1 MVIWLIGLS
10 ASGKTTIGRK
20 LQALLDSPR
29 QRWVLVDG
37 DAFREVMGGE
47 TGHGLEERR
56 KNAYRISRLCRML
69 ELQDV
74 NVIACVLSL
83 FPDNRDFNRSLF
95 ADYREV
101 YVKVPMERLEA
112 RDNKGLY
119 ASARSG
125 ALKEVAGVDLDFP
138 EPSRP
143 DLVLDNAADT
153 RDFTALARQV
163 AAGLGL
169 EPRRGYG
176 YPRPGH
182 APEKYQ
188 YAPFEG
194 PEFLV
199 AYRAQREGVIAS
211 LSARLSRL
219 EAALAGL
226 AGGHFLARA
235 LALPPLAGL
244 AFSRELLEPPAS
256 ASGVPAAGILATRDF
271 LLAWLRSPVE
281 ATGSLDGLTALL
293 KRFEVT
299 KKVHSAYKVPEWRKA
314 DGAAEH
320 PLDRMLLA
328 SALLRRSA
336 TTPDRAQAAIA
347 LNAALKLGDLIA
359 ASAPELATP
368 SELYLARAVLAA
380 ELEAFARWQETVHA

>member
-20 LQALLDSPR
+20 LHGLLDSPR

-69 ELQDV
+69 ELQNV

-83 FPDNRDFNRSLF
+83 FPDNRDFNRGLF
-95 ADYREV
+95 TDYREV
-101 YVKVPMERLEA
+101 YVKVPMDRLEA
-112 RDNKGLY
+112 RDNKNLY

-138 EPSRP
+138 EPAHP
-143 DLVLDNAADT
+143 DFVLDNSADT
-153 RDFTALARQV
+153 QDFTALARKV
-163 AAGLGL
+163 AAGIGL
-169 EPRRGYG
+169 EPRREYG

-182 APEKYQ
+182 VPEKYQ

-199 AYRAQREGVIAS
+199 AYRTQRQAIIAA
-211 LSARLSRL
+211 LSSKLSRL
-219 EAALAGL
+219 EASLAGN
-226 AGGHFLARA
+226 AGNHFLAS
-235 LALPPLAGL
+235 LQGLPPLAAH
-244 AFSRELLEPPAS
+244 AFARELPEPPAS
-256 ASGVPAAGILATRDF
+256 AAAVPSAGVLTTRDF
-271 LLAWLRSPVE
+271 LLAWLKAPAE
-281 ATGSLDGLTALL
+281 PAGSVDGLTELL

-314 DGAAEH
+314 EAAAELH
-320 PLDRMLLA
+320 LDRMLLA
-328 SALLRRSA
+328 AALLRRA
-336 TTPDRAQAAIA
+336 AATPDRAKAAIA
-347 LNAALKLGDLIA
+347 LNAALKIGDLIA
-359 ASAPELATP
+359 ASAPDLATP
-368 SELYLARAVLAA
+368 SELYLARAVLSA
-380 ELEAFARWQETVHA
+380 EVDAFARLREAVHA